1 MNCIYK
7 GCALFLLSA
16 LLLGGCAKP
25 VWRATPPST
34 QLDNVLNRFHQGI
47 QFIEQ
52 ENSAKAV
59 QIFTA
64 LTEEYPN
71 VSVFYHNLGV
81 AHKKAGNI
89 DDAIES
95 YRRSYSLKS
104 RIPDSHYN
112 LAIILREQGQFIEA
126 EKEYYAALEIS
137 PDFGDAHYN
146 LAIMY
151 DLYMDRPAEAIQHYK
166 SYLSLGGTDKDLVE
180 IWMAGLMK
188 RMEERE
194 EAL

>member
-1 MNCIYK
+1 MNIIYK
-7 GCALFLLSA
+7 GCALIFLSTLV
-16 LLLGGCAKP
+16 LGGCAKP
-25 VWRATPPST
+25 VWRVPPSSF
-34 QLDNVLNRFHQGI
+34 QRDNVLIRFHQGI

-52 ENSAKAV
+52 ENPPKAV

-81 AHKKAGNI
+81 AHKKAGNM
-89 DDAIES
+89 DHAIES
-95 YRRSYSLKS
+95 YKRSYTLKN

-112 LAIILREQGQFIEA
+112 LAIILREQGQFLEA

-137 PDFGDAHYN
+137 SDFRDAHYN
-146 LAIMY
+146 LAILY
-151 DLYMDRPAEAIQHYK
+151 DLYLDRPAEALQHYE

-188 RMEERE
+188 RMEKQE
-194 EAL
+194 EAP